1 MDNFFSLVVY
11 HGGHFVNNL
20 RGYAGGM
27 KTVFDK
33 CDPKKWSK
41 IEIDCMVREL
51 GYAVISRLWFR
62 VPGISIEDGGL
73 QQVNS
78 DHDAM
83 LMTELVPGYG
93 EIEVFVEHIVEEP
106 IINSD
111 LEDVDDDYNGN
122 VDDDHHVEEDE
133 VVDVDEDDD
142 DDLYDRYTDMMDD
155 EIPDQNAN
163 NSDADNSDAD
173 NSDDDSWDSVG
184 DDEQPEVMGA
194 GVLQSDYESEDLH
207 SDGQGLTE
215 SESESDGNNAEVET
229 NADVESSAGVYG
241 RRPRVESRRPIFL
254 IFRPVARAKDI
265 RFELGMLFTS
275 TKQFKEAMTEYA
287 VEGGWG
293 IRFVKNDKVRIR
305 AVCQEGCK
313 FVAYLAKLPRELT
326 FQLKTL
332 QLEHS
337 CNRCFKNPR
346 MSAKFLAK
354 KLVGRVKDQPDI
366 NKAYRAKAKAM
377 DILEGSH
384 IEQYNM
390 LWDYCEELRRSNPG
404 STVLMKVQSFNEGE
418 IEAEDVS
425 QIRDPVF
432 QRLYVC
438 FEACKTG
445 FKNACRPFIGV
456 DACHLKGPYGGQLIA
471 AVSRDPNEVYF
482 PLAFAVVEA
491 ETYDSWTWF
500 LKLLDADVGENR
512 RMTYMSD
519 QHKGLIQCF
528 EIAFPTQEHRSCC
541 RHIYN
546 NLKRR
551 HPGILIKELFWRAAQ
566 ATYIQEFEKVM
577 SELKEELPLKTWTR
591 SKFTGNGK
599 SDALLNNMCEC
610 FNSKII
616 EAREKP
622 IISLVEDIRLYLMR
636 RFQYNREGILKIQ
649 FELCPKIR
657 KKVFKLKQGSNKWE
671 VAWAGE
677 LLFEVKDFFES
688 FTVDLNEKSCT
699 CQRWKLTGIPC
710 SHAIT
715 CIHYNKEKV
724 DNYVDDCYKV
734 PAYKTCYEKM
744 ILPING
750 TTMWAKTGLPPV
762 KPPHLRRPPGRPK
775 KNRVREPD
783 EPKLEPSLE
792 ELALLRNVR
801 SVGGW
806 GITRGLAKR

>member
-1 MDNFFSLVVY
+1 
-11 HGGHFVNNL
+11 
-20 RGYAGGM
+20 
-27 KTVFDK
+27 
-33 CDPKKWSK
+33 
-41 IEIDCMVREL
+41 MVREL
-51 GYAVISRLWFR
+51 GYALISRLWFR

-142 DDLYDRYTDMMDD
+142 DDDDLYDRYTDMMDD

-173 NSDDDSWDSVG
+173 NK
-184 DDEQPEVMGA
+184 
-194 GVLQSDYESEDLH
+194 
-207 SDGQGLTE
+207 
-215 SESESDGNNAEVET
+215 VEA

-241 RRPRVESRRPIFL
+241 RRPRVESRRPTFP

-293 IRFVKNDKVRIR
+293 IRFVKNDKVRVR

-337 CNRCFKNPR
+337 CSRCFKNPR
-346 MSAKFLAK
+346 MTAKFLAK

-366 NKAYRAKAKAM
+366 KLRSIQKKVHKKYVTHISQSKAYRAKAKAM

-418 IEAEDVS
+418 MEVEDGWMLV
-425 QIRDPVF
+425 
-432 QRLYVC
+432 
-438 FEACKTG
+438 
-445 FKNACRPFIGV
+445 
-456 DACHLKGPYGGQLIA
+456 HLKGPYGGQLIA
-471 AVSRDPNEVYF
+471 AVGRDPNEEYF

-519 QHKGLIQCF
+519 QQKGLVQCF
-528 EIAFPTQEHRSCC
+528 ETAFPTQEHRSCC

-577 SELKEELPLKTWTR
+577 SELKEVDVGAHK
-591 SKFTGNGK
+591 
-599 SDALLNNMCEC
+599 C
-610 FNSKII
+610 KII

-649 FELCPKIR
+649 SELCPKIR

-715 CIHYNKEKV
+715 CIHYNKEEV

-734 PAYKTCYEKM
+734 PAYKKCYEKM

-783 EPKLEPSLE
+783 EPKAGTKLGRSGTTKKCKKCGRLGHNKREVQWHLLHLQWQQHLLEVQWQHMPAAPAASSVAATGAAASPSAAAGAAASSSNTKAKKKQKKGTFTTITAE
-792 ELALLRNVR
+792 TLRASKNASRYMGAFKVVGSQE
-801 SVGGW
+801 SVHGP
-806 GITRGLAKR
+806 IAKQ